1 MRTCVID
8 VGTTT
13 VRAVVYD
20 DEKMLDFSFQP
31 LQRKYPQ
38 PGFVELD
45 PQEIYHKSKS
55 LLDSAIEKLE
65 IDAIAIT
72 NQRTTSVLWDGKSGK
87 NLFPSLTWQDIRAK
101 PIAES
106 LNRLWLIRVGKIL
119 GKLATLAYP
128 FAKDSKRIKYLVTI
142 SKLSFKPNH
151 ASVHLMWMLQNLPEN
166 AKKDELKFGTLD
178 SWLLYNLCE
187 EHSTDFTNASATGIY
202 DIFFEKWSENILK
215 IVGFPEENLP
225 EIKPSDSIFGEYKG
239 IPICSVVA
247 DQQASLFAQGCFEKG
262 SIKCTNGT
270 GTFVDLNV
278 GESPLASLKGL
289 IPMIAIRTKKIS
301 RYLLEGYVSYS
312 GSSVEWMREIGLLN
326 NPEESSELAF
336 TSKDEDLLLVPSF
349 AGLGTPHYTEIPA
362 VFWGISN
369 KTQREDFVKA
379 LLEAIAFR
387 IGEIVGIMKEEA
399 EINSSIKMDGKM
411 SSNDFLLQ
419 RVADITGLKV
429 ERSRILEGSSY
440 GAHLIAGL
448 AMEQWGI
455 KEIEFMAERSFERKY
470 DLIEK
475 FERWSRLVQ
484 ATKKTRI

>member
-31 LQRKYPQ
+31 LERKYPQ

-45 PQEIYHKSKS
+45 PKEIYFKSKS
-55 LLDSAIEKLE
+55 LLDSAIEKWE
-65 IDAIAIT
+65 INAIAIT
-72 NQRTTSVLWDGKSGK
+72 NQRTTSVLWDSKSGK

-106 LNRLWLIRVGKIL
+106 LNRLWLIRIGKML
-119 GKLATLAYP
+119 GKLATMAHPL
-128 FAKDSKRIKYLVTI
+128 AKDSRRIKYLITI
-142 SKLSFKPNH
+142 SKLSFRPNH

-166 AKKDELKFGTLD
+166 VNKDELKFGTID
-178 SWLLYNLCE
+178 SWLLYNLCGN
-187 EHSTDFTNASATGIY
+187 HCTDYTNASATGIY

-239 IPICSVVA
+239 IPICSIVA
-247 DQQASLFAQGCFEKG
+247 DQQASFFAQGCFERG

-278 GESPLASLKGL
+278 GESPSASLKGL
-289 IPMIAIRTKKIS
+289 IPMIGIRTKKMR

-312 GSSVEWMREIGLLN
+312 GSSVEWMRGIGLLES
-326 NPEESSELAF
+326 PEESSELAF
-336 TSKDEDLLLVPSF
+336 ASEDEDLLFVPSF
-349 AGLGTPHYTEIPA
+349 TGLGTPHYAEMPA

-369 KTQREDFVKA
+369 KTKREDIVKA

-399 EINSSIKMDGKM
+399 EVTNSIRMDGKM

-419 RVADITGLKV
+419 RVADVTGLKV
-429 ERSRILEGSSY
+429 ESSRILEGSSY

-448 AMEQWGI
+448 AMDQWGI
-455 KEIEFMAERSFERKY
+455 REIEFMAERSFEKKN
-470 DLIEK
+470 DLTEK
-475 FERWSRLVQ
+475 FMRWSKLVQ
-484 ATKKTRI
+484 ETKKTRI

>member
-20 DEKMLDFSFQP
+20 DERMLDFSFQP
-31 LQRKYPQ
+31 LERRYPQ
-38 PGFVELD
+38 PGYVELD
-45 PQEIYHKSKS
+45 PQEIYHKSKT
-55 LLDSAIEKLE
+55 LLDSMIEKWS

-72 NQRTTSVLWDGKSGK
+72 NQRTTSVLWHDKTSE

-106 LNRLWLIRVGKIL
+106 LNRLWLVKVGKLL

-128 FAKDSKRIKYLVTI
+128 LARDSRRIKYLVTI
-142 SKLSFKPNH
+142 SKLSFRSNH

-166 AKKDELKFGTLD
+166 TKKDELKFGTLD
-178 SWLLYNLCE
+178 SWLLYKLCG

-215 IVGFPEENLP
+215 IVDFPEENLP
-225 EIKPSDSIFGEYKG
+225 EVKPSDSIFGEYKG

-289 IPMIAIRTKKIS
+289 IPMIAIRTKKMR

-312 GSSVEWMREIGLLN
+312 GSSVEWMGAVGMLN

-336 TSKDEDLLLVPSF
+336 ASKDEDLLLVPSF
-349 AGLGTPHYTEIPA
+349 AGLGTPHYTEMPA
-362 VFWGISN
+362 VFWGVSN
-369 KTQREDFVKA
+369 KTKREDFVKA

-399 EINSSIKMDGKM
+399 EITSPIRMDGKM

-419 RVADITGLKV
+419 RVADVTGLRV
-429 ERSRILEGSSY
+429 DRSRILEGSSY

-448 AMEQWGI
+448 SMEQWRAGEI
-455 KEIEFMAERSFERKY
+455 KFMAERSFEKRN
-470 DLIEK
+470 DLSEK
-475 FERWSRLVQ
+475 FLRWRKLVHE
-484 ATKKTRI
+484 AKKIRI